1 MKITKHFVTV
11 GQRRVHYLRAG
22 QGPAVAMLHAS
33 PCSSKVMRPLME
45 IFAQKFTCFALDTPG
60 FGLSDPLPNDS
71 PSVEDFADALADTLG
86 VLGIEQV
93 ATYGRHTGAS
103 IAVEFAARHPG
114 LCCMA
119 LADGFAVFAKAY
131 SPKELELYLEPIV
144 PQWDASHILRLW
156 FRYRDQHVFWPWN
169 KQFDANRSDTDV
181 PDLDFLH
188 RGVVEL
194 LQAGD
199 GYRVGYAAPF
209 RHRALGVVPDLK
221 VPVCFGNR
229 PGDSMYLTRHLYPP
243 SVWMSDVPRD
253 FEAASLHEMDL
264 LARHPARSAVP
275 EPVPCQPLPQRL
287 QEAYVDFE
295 GAQLAVRSSGAW
307 GSATPVVLL
316 HHAPGSSRLYEAA
329 MLAIGAQH
337 PVLAVDLPG
346 HGESDPLPRNP
357 QDHATWMR
365 AVWHVLDHL
374 GVKSAHLWGHQGGAA
389 LACAMA
395 IQCPE
400 RVVSVTLD
408 APMWADEPMREQ
420 MLRHGIPDVNPSWEG
435 AHWLRAWHHTRD
447 AEWWWPWFDRRETQ
461 RKPQPSQI
469 DPIQLNLRV
478 LEAMKQPASYAAA
491 WRVHWTFDWLG
502 QLPLVQVPLL
512 CTTAA
517 TDTYAHL
524 SLNPPGPLKAV
535 MPTQSD
541 RHLDVLCQW
550 WQKNN
555 N

>member
-1 MKITKHFVTV
+1 M
-11 GQRRVHYLRAG
+11 
-22 QGPAVAMLHAS
+22 
-33 PCSSKVMRPLME
+33 
-45 IFAQKFTCFALDTPG
+45 
-60 FGLSDPLPNDS
+60 
-71 PSVEDFADALADTLG
+71 
-86 VLGIEQV
+86 
-93 ATYGRHTGAS
+93 
-103 IAVEFAARHPG
+103 
-114 LCCMA
+114 
-119 LADGFAVFAKAY
+119 
-131 SPKELELYLEPIV
+131 
-144 PQWDASHILRLW
+144 
-156 FRYRDQHVFWPWN
+156 FWPWN

-307 GSATPVVLL
+307 SSATPVVLL

-346 HGESDPLPRNP
+346 HGESDPLPHNP

-389 LACAMA
+389 LACSMA

-408 APMWADEPMREQ
+408 APMWADEDTREQ

-447 AEWWWPWFDRRETQ
+447 AELWWPWFDRRETQ

-491 WRVHWTFDWLG
+491 WRAHWTFDWLG
-502 QLPLVQVPLL
+502 QLPLVMAPLL
-512 CTTAA
+512 CTTAD

-524 SLNPPGPLKAV
+524 SLKPPGQHKAV

-555 N
+555 H

>member
-1 MKITKHFVTV
+1 LKITKHFVTV

-45 IFAQKFTCFALDTPG
+45 IFAQKFTCFAFDTPG

-253 FEAASLHEMDL
+253 FEAASVHEMGL
-264 LARHPARSAVP
+264 LALHQARSLVP
-275 EPVPCQPLPQRL
+275 EPVPCQSLPQRL
-287 QEAYVDFE
+287 HEAYVDFE
-295 GAQLAVRSSGAW
+295 GAQLAVRSSGSLS
-307 GSATPVVLL
+307 SATPVVLL

-329 MLAIGAQH
+329 MLAIGEQY

-357 QDHATWMR
+357 QDHSTWMR
-365 AVWHVLDHL
+365 AVWHVLDQL
-374 GVKSAHLWGHQGGAA
+374 GVRSVHLWGHQGGAA

-395 IQCPE
+395 VQSPE
-400 RVVSVTLD
+400 RVASVTLD
-408 APMWADEPMREQ
+408 APMWVDEVTQEK
-420 MLRHGIPDVNPSWEG
+420 MLLYGIPDVSPSWEG
-435 AHWLRAWHHTRD
+435 AHWLRAWHHIRD
-447 AEWWWPWFDRRETQ
+447 AELWWPWFDRRETQ

-469 DPIQLNLRV
+469 DPMQLNLRV
-478 LEAMKQPASYAAA
+478 LEAMKRPASYAAA
-491 WRVHWTFDWLG
+491 WRVHWSFNWFD
-502 QLPLVQVPLL
+502 QLPRVKAPLL
-512 CTTAA
+512 CTTADS
-517 TDTYAHL
+517 DTYAHL
-524 SLNPPGPLKAV
+524 CLTPPGLLKAAT
-535 MPTQSD
+535 PTQSD
-541 RHLDVLCQW
+541 QHLDVLCQW
-550 WQKNN
+550 WQKNA
-555 N
+555 

>member
-22 QGPAVAMLHAS
+22 QGPSVAMLHAS
-33 PCSSKVMRPLME
+33 PCSSKVMRPLMD
-45 IFAQKFTCFALDTPG
+45 IFAQQFTCFAFDTPG
-60 FGLSDPLPNDS
+60 FGLSDPLPIDS

-86 VLGIEQV
+86 ALGIAQV

-103 IAVEFAARHPG
+103 IAVEFAARHPER
-114 LCCMA
+114 CSMA

-131 SPKELELYLEPIV
+131 SPKELDLYLEPIV
-144 PQWDASHILRLW
+144 PQWDGAHILHLW

-221 VPVCFGNR
+221 VPVCFGVR
-229 PGDSMYLTRHLYPP
+229 PGDSMFLTRHLYPAD
-243 SVWMSDVPRD
+243 VWMSEAPRD
-253 FEAASLHEMDL
+253 FEAAAVHEMAL
-264 LARHPARSAVP
+264 LALHPAPSVVP
-275 EPVPCQPLPQRL
+275 KPQPCQALPQRL
-287 QEAYVDFE
+287 TEAYVDFE
-295 GAQLAVRSSGAW
+295 GAQLAVRSFGSL
-307 GSATPVVLL
+307 GSATPVLLL
-316 HHAPGSSRLYEAA
+316 HPAPGSSRLYEAA
-329 MLAIGAQH
+329 MIAIGAQH
-337 PVLAVDLPG
+337 PVLALDLPG
-346 HGESDPLPRNP
+346 HGESDPLPLNP

-365 AVWHVLDHL
+365 AVCHVLDHL
-374 GVKSAHLWGHQGGAA
+374 GLKQVHLWGHQGGAA

-395 IQCPE
+395 VQSPE
-400 RVVSVTLD
+400 RVTSVTLD
-408 APMWADEPMREQ
+408 APLWTDAPMREQ
-420 MLRHGIPDVNPSWEG
+420 MLRQGIPDVNPSWEG

-447 AEWWWPWFDRRETQ
+447 AELWWPWFDRRVVQ

-469 DPIQLNLRV
+469 DPVRLNLRV

-491 WRVHWTFDWLG
+491 WRVHWTFDWAD
-502 QLPLVQVPLL
+502 QFPKVSVPLL
-512 CTTAA
+512 CTSAD

-524 SLNPPGPLKAV
+524 SLHPPSPLKATV
-535 MPTQSD
+535 PVSSD
-541 RHLDVLCQW
+541 QLVNQLCQW
-550 WQKNN
+550 WHQNKP
-555 N
+555 

>member
-1 MKITKHFVTV
+1 
-11 GQRRVHYLRAG
+11 
-22 QGPAVAMLHAS
+22 
-33 PCSSKVMRPLME
+33 ME
-45 IFAQKFTCFALDTPG
+45 IFAQKFTCFAFDTPG

-71 PSVEDFADALADTLG
+71 PSVEDFADALADTLY

-275 EPVPCQPLPQRL
+275 EPAPCQPLPQRL

-307 GSATPVVLL
+307 SSATPVVLL

-346 HGESDPLPRNP
+346 HGESDPLPHNP

-447 AEWWWPWFDRRETQ
+447 AELWWPWFDRRETQ

-502 QLPLVQVPLL
+502 QLPLVKAPLL

-555 N
+555 H

>member
-33 PCSSKVMRPLME
+33 PCSSKVMRPLMD
-45 IFAQKFTCFALDTPG
+45 IFAQQFTCFAFDTPG
-60 FGLSDPLPNDS
+60 FGLSDPLPVDS

-86 VLGIEQV
+86 ALGIAQV

-103 IAVEFAARHPG
+103 IAVEFAARHPER
-114 LCCMA
+114 CSMA

-131 SPKELELYLEPIV
+131 SPKELDLYLEPIV
-144 PQWDASHILRLW
+144 PQWDGAHILHLW

-221 VPVCFGNR
+221 VPVCFGVR
-229 PGDSMYLTRHLYPP
+229 PGDSMFLTRHLYPAD
-243 SVWMSDVPRD
+243 VWMSEAPRD
-253 FEAASLHEMDL
+253 FEAAAVHEMAL
-264 LARHPARSAVP
+264 LALHPAPSVVP
-275 EPVPCQPLPQRL
+275 QPQPCQALPQRL
-287 QEAYVDFE
+287 TEAYVDFE
-295 GAQLAVRSSGAW
+295 GAQLAVRSFGSL
-307 GSATPVVLL
+307 GSATPVLLL
-316 HHAPGSSRLYEAA
+316 HPAPGSSRLYEAA
-329 MLAIGAQH
+329 MMAIGAQL
-337 PVLAVDLPG
+337 PVLALDLPG
-346 HGESDPLPRNP
+346 HGESDPLPLNP

-365 AVWHVLDHL
+365 AVCHVLDHL
-374 GVKSAHLWGHQGGAA
+374 GVKQVHLWGHQGGAA

-395 IQCPE
+395 VQCPE
-400 RVVSVTLD
+400 RVTSVTLD
-408 APMWADEPMREQ
+408 APLWTDAPMREQ
-420 MLRHGIPDVNPSWEG
+420 MLRQGIPDVNPSWEG

-447 AEWWWPWFDRRETQ
+447 AELWWPWFDRRVVQ

-469 DPIQLNLRV
+469 DPVRLNLRV
-478 LEAMKQPASYAAA
+478 LEAMKQPASYAPA
-491 WRVHWTFDWLG
+491 WRVNWSFDWLD
-502 QLPLVQVPLL
+502 QLPRVQVPLL
-512 CTTAA
+512 CTTADS
-517 TDTYAHL
+517 DTYAHL
-524 SLNPPGPLKAV
+524 SLNPPSPLKASTPV
-535 MPTQSD
+535 PSAQ
-541 RHLDVLCQW
+541 HLNVLCQW
-550 WQKNN
+550 WQKNAR
-555 N
+555 